1 MYTRKRLA
9 CRSALESGGG
19 DAAKPSGAGDR
30 CAMKRYRIGPG
41 YVLRQIA
48 GEYAIVPVA
57 AGADSPLENTV
68 MAPNATAVFIWKCF
82 EQPCTIADAVARA
95 AQAYNASEDRLQSA
109 VERFVAESSALR
121 ILEEV
126 E

>member
-1 MYTRKRLA
+1 MRTRKTPL
-9 CRSALESGGG
+9 CRAALDTGGG
-19 DAAKPSGAGDR
+19 DAAKPSEAGVR
-30 CAMKRYRIGPG
+30 RARKRYRISPG

-95 AQAYNASEDRLQSA
+95 AQAYNASEDRLRSA